1 MKPKLTLTA
10 FALFAIVALVAGS
23 IMLGVGPIAGLLGR
37 HTVTNR
43 NESSIARGI
52 NPDDEADASEEKF
65 EFVSEKT
72 SDGSDEYGP
81 YRLTKDGKKIYV
93 DEKGNPLRTQ
103 PHSRG
108 TGSRNPSSSSG
119 HVPATGGGKN
129 GGTAGTGAGG
139 NTGEGTK
146 EDTKEEEARQAA
158 ITGRVLNDAG
168 EPVKAAT
175 VTVAIGAGSTPPMRT
190 STDENGA
197 FRLEVLP
204 VATPL
209 SVSATDGKAT
219 SKILNTRLT
228 AGANALP
235 DFVIPRDAGIRGIVK
250 SSENGGPVEGAQVVL
265 QSISGWSAKDLKSV
279 NTSVSGTFEFA
290 PLTPGSYRV
299 RISREGFTP
308 RILNNV
314 SVPSDLTVDLSP
326 GVVIAGTVVSDED
339 SKPIAGAVIYCDFHS
354 EPNQSFHTEAIS
366 DADGSYAVKCQPESV
381 HNQITCLASGYSQNV
396 QQFIKSGVSDLVIR
410 LKRSSLAVVKGR
422 LIDASQQP
430 VTSATF
436 TASKSDGKS
445 SKLGA
450 GIGPGS
456 DGRFW
461 REVAL
466 DAAMFNIAAPGKP
479 AKKLPISPIAGEEF
493 DLGDIMLSTGVALF
507 GKITEEGSKAPI
519 EGAKVSAEGRSALT
533 DATGAYRLEGMP
545 EVDFIVGVNHAAHL
559 GWAGHVVPTQGQTQV
574 ELNVE
579 LRKTE
584 FKARVHVTDAITGEP
599 IEGVAIS
606 VIDYGTNY
614 VTDAAGMATL
624 TGLSSYKPKCTF
636 TKLGYVPVTA
646 EVTTVLTSELE
657 SKPPTEIKLVQGS
670 GVHGR
675 CTTLGNPLPGG
686 TMLEIW
692 FADAQGALSRP
703 AEPAPQLDTDGR
715 YTTNNLPPGKYF
727 IGIPAYHI
735 AAKPVTV
742 PTEGGATLDFE
753 IGAVCHLRGTIKRA
767 DGSHHAN
774 AGIYLHSKANLYS
787 FATVYTNPSGEFEAT
802 NLWAGTFM
810 LSPLKSQGDSSAQF
824 SLEVTLSEAGWTTKS
839 FTLPQATGVVEG
851 RVTYTDGAPVVGAR
865 VSITDLD
872 IGWER
877 ACLAAYVVTDSNGNY
892 RAERMENGHS
902 VLARVGGYSDN
913 AETATAFSET
923 VVVPNNSEPVRADI
937 VVARQ
942 GVNIIGKARRAD
954 GGPLPAGTILYL
966 VDAQGRLS
974 GLYFGGGGANGGFNF
989 GDVPPGTYTLIAC
1002 CEAMVKAQISVQVVS
1017 ANVANLDVPMTVER

>member
-1 MKPKLTLTA
+1 LKPKLTLV
-10 FALFAIVALVAGS
+10 ALSILVLVALVAGALV
-23 IMLGVGPIAGLLGR
+23 LGGGPLAGLFGHDATTR
-37 HTVTNR
+37 R
-43 NESSIARGI
+43 NESSVAHGT
-52 NPDDEADASEEKF
+52 NHDDEENAADQKF

-72 SDGSDEYGP
+72 SDGKDELGP
-81 YRLTKDGKKIYV
+81 YRLTKDGRKIYV
-93 DEKGNPLRTQ
+93 DEKGNPLRVQ
-103 PHSRG
+103 PGKGNPFRAPSVSERG
-108 TGSRNPSSSSG
+108 RSSNNANS
-119 HVPATGGGKN
+119 AN
-129 GGTAGTGAGG
+129 GGASGTNPGKPGD
-139 NTGEGTK
+139 GTK
-146 EDTKEEEARQAA
+146 EDPKEEEAKQAA
-158 ITGRVLNDAG
+158 VTGRVLNDAG
-168 EPVKAAT
+168 EPIKAAT
-175 VTVAIGAGSTPPMRT
+175 VTIAVGAGSTPPLRT

-197 FRLEVLP
+197 FRLDGLP
-204 VATPL
+204 IATPL
-209 SVSATDGKAT
+209 SVSASDGKTT
-219 SKILNTRLT
+219 SKPVNTRLT
-228 AGANALP
+228 AGNNALG

-250 SSENGGPVEGAQVVL
+250 SSENGGPVEGAQVTL
-265 QSISGWSAKDLKSV
+265 QTVSGWNPKDLKSAT
-279 NTSVSGTFEFA
+279 TSQRGTFEFA
-290 PLTPGSYRV
+290 PLTPGIYRV
-299 RISREGFTP
+299 RVSREGFTP

-326 GVVIAGTVVSDED
+326 GVVIAGTVLSEED
-339 SKPIAGAVIYCDFHS
+339 SKPISGAVIYCDFHS
-354 EPNQSFHTEAIS
+354 EPNQSFHTETIS
-366 DADGSYAVKCQPESV
+366 EADGTYAVKCQPESV
-381 HNQITCLASGYSQNV
+381 HNQITCLASGYAQNV

-422 LIDASQQP
+422 LIDANQQP

-436 TASKSDGKS
+436 SAQKADNKNSP
-445 SKLGA
+445 LGS
-450 GIGPGS
+450 GVGPGS

-466 DAAMFNIAAPGKP
+466 DAATFAVAAPGKP
-479 AKKLPISPIAGEEF
+479 VKKLPITPIAGEEL
-493 DLGDIMLSTGVALF
+493 DLGDIMLATGVALF
-507 GKITEEGSKAPI
+507 GRITEEGTNAPI
-519 EGAKVSAEGRSALT
+519 EGAKVSAEGRSSLT

-584 FKARVHVTDAITGEP
+584 FKARVHVTDSVSGEP
-599 IEGVAIS
+599 IEGVAIN

-636 TKLGYVPVTA
+636 TKTGYVPVTA
-646 EVTTVLTSELE
+646 EVTTVLNAELE
-657 SKPPTEIKLVQGS
+657 TKPPTEIKLVQGS

-675 CTTLGNPLPGG
+675 CTTLGTPLPGG
-686 TMLEIW
+686 TLLDIW

-703 AEPAPQLDTDGR
+703 AEAAPQLDTDGR

-727 IGIPAYHI
+727 IGIPAYHT
-735 AAKPVTV
+735 AARPVTV

-767 DGSHHAN
+767 DGSAHAN

-824 SLEVTLSEAGWTTKS
+824 SLEVTLSEAGWTTKN

-865 VSITDLD
+865 ISITDLD

-877 ACLAAYVVTDSNGNY
+877 ACLAAYVVTDANGNY

-902 VLARVGGYSDN
+902 VLARVGGYGDN

-923 VVVPNNSEPVRADI
+923 VVVPNNSEPVKADI

-942 GVNIIGKARRAD
+942 GVNLSGKVRRAD

-974 GLYFGGGGANGGFNF
+974 GLYFGGGGASGGFNI
-989 GDVPPGTYTLIAC
+989 GDVPPGTYRLIAC
-1002 CEAMVKAQISVQVVS
+1002 CEAMIKAEINVQVGS
-1017 ANVANLDVPMTVER
+1017 ANVANLDVPMSVER